1 MISVI
6 FRRANGLNPI
16 ILKVNNEDKIS
27 DIIDRYSAISGDN
40 AVSKKFIFNAKL
52 LPQDLTVEQAGLY
65 LNANIFVVES
75 KKGNPSAI

>member
-40 AVSKKFIFNAKL
+40 AVSKNLFSMLSF
-52 LPQDLTVEQAGLY
+52 Y
-65 LNANIFVVES
+65 LKI
-75 KKGNPSAI
+75 